1 MSVNFDLSGPEFAA
15 AREAVQSAERAIGGR
30 TLGQMAEGFAAPA
43 SRGVAGGGAFTPVTT
58 PQGGREVSL
67 DYAREIERRVNDLLA
82 QGNID
87 AALAQARNITGGGP
101 GVQNALNRINAAI
114 GAASSARDRVRESEA
129 RKTETPEV
137 SDANR
142 RDISTAEEDYW
153 RQRTAAEAA
162 ERATAREG
170 ARSFLRSLLEQY
182 GLGSLAGEVDRLVGE
197 TTNELVIAERLR
209 QTQEY
214 RNRFKGLTA
223 MRERG
228 TPDITNEADY
238 LALESRYRQ
247 VFREAGLR
255 DYLGPAGTQSEY
267 DAIAR
272 LVGDFSVSVNE
283 VQDRI
288 SDAQRVVANT
298 PQEVRDAL
306 RDFYNI
312 DPMTLTQYVLDPQR
326 TTAEI
331 QRRANAAIVG
341 GFGRRAGLDFGAG
354 VSERIGE
361 FLGGERDITGTQIEP
376 QLTEIADIQRTTQRL
391 AEIEGGELSAET
403 SALSALN
410 LDREARERVRT
421 LQSRERARFGGRSGI
436 TTGSLSAGPSV

>member
-1 MSVNFDLSGPEFAA
+1 MAPRRNQDNRQQAGYNFTP
-15 AREAVQSAERAIGGR
+15 GR
-30 TLGQMAEGFAAPA
+30 PMPAPA
-43 SRGVAGGGAFTPVTT
+43 PAPAPALT
-58 PQGGREVSL
+58 PQQL
-67 DYAREIERRVNDLLA
+67 QNMA
-82 QGNID
+82 QGMD
-87 AALAQARNITGGGP
+87 QLQ
-101 GVQNALNRINAAI
+101 
-114 GAASSARDRVRESEA
+114 
-129 RKTETPEV
+129 
-137 SDANR
+137 
-142 RDISTAEEDYW
+142 RDIMQYGTTQMPAQGQQQQTQQEPQETEQDRYYRNL
-153 RQRTAAEAA
+153 RQQ
-162 ERATAREG
+162 ERQG

-182 GLGSLAGEVDRLVGE
+182 GLGSLAGRIDELVGE

-209 QTQEY
+209 QTPEY
-214 RNRFKGLTA
+214 RNRFKGLNA
-223 MRERG
+223 LRERG

-288 SDAQRVVANT
+288 TDAQRVVANT

-306 RDFYNI
+306 RDFYDI

-326 TTAEI
+326 TSAEI

-341 GFGRRAGLDFGAG
+341 GFGRRAGLDLGAG
-354 VSERIGE
+354 ISERIGE
-361 FLGGERDITGTQIEP
+361 FLGGERDIAGTQIEP
-376 QLTEIADIQRTTQRL
+376 QITQIADIQRTTQRL
-391 AEIEGGELSAET
+391 AQIEGGELSAET
-403 SALSALN
+403 SALAALD

-436 TTGSLSAGPSV
+436 TTGSLSTGPSI